1 MPNCR
6 GANKIHQGINYQDFL
21 QWTSVGSSKK
31 YPYNLRDDHTFRT
44 CDIKT
49 AQCRTETL

>member
-6 GANKIHQGINYQDFL
+6 GANKIHQGINYQNFL
-21 QWTSVGSSKK
+21 QWTSVGPSKK

-44 CDIKT
+44 CDIKA
-49 AQCRTETL
+49 AQCQTETL